1 MPYTHMHT
9 QLSLHYIYMPLL
21 WKESPR
27 GSTIILHNN
36 HYKTYLV
43 YNYKS
48 LAIKGSVNH
57 SQPAYSTTKIR
68 YYKDVVQSK
77 IHTTERSF
85 WRGRKAGDSESITME
100 TTEGQIVNDQ
110 KPSQPYQQFIKSKWF
125 EFLLAFVFIVC
136 FLLLGL
142 KTVCLEATVKDNQ
155 KMNMFKQQEY
165 QDQLDALRQE
175 NFELK
180 ENMTSQNRQHQAEI
194 ALWGINAENT
204 TRTQQ
209 RQIKILISTQ
219 RDISSDVAIIV
230 DEVKQLRTSNSS
242 NVSSLLEAHT
252 DLSDQVDTRFN
263 ELFSRLNGTQ
273 TYVSEQI
280 TDFHYLY
287 KEGTVDST
295 QLSGQVET
303 LTEQITSMN
312 DTISLLHTR
321 LDTLTTETQ
330 ADISQVSSNVQ
341 SSITELKKGQASIKS
356 RLDTVE
362 KQTHQPQQD
371 TTEGSAEVK
380 TSISEL
386 EKEQD
391 ITKRRLDAIEKQ
403 TNQSKQD
410 MAKLSTLVNT
420 SVSELKKEQGTTKSR
435 LKKVEGRANQLETD
449 VGAAS
454 DSLGKAVG
462 RINSLEGDKDTLKE
476 NINTVTGRIKQI
488 EDKEAANRQALQ
500 KATQR
505 TNEQES
511 KLSRLEYKSSAFDKE
526 QQSHTKT
533 LDKHTQKLATDVTRL
548 NELKEHVWYLTIG
561 EIVLGVVLSLLIVLL
576 FCACCNK

>member
-1 MPYTHMHT
+1 MSSKVKYT
-9 QLSLHYIYMPLL
+9 PL
-21 WKESPR
+21 KD
-27 GSTIILHNN
+27 
-36 HYKTYLV
+36 
-43 YNYKS
+43 
-48 LAIKGSVNH
+48 H
-57 SQPAYSTTKIR
+57 SGEE
-68 YYKDVVQSK
+68 D
-77 IHTTERSF
+77 
-85 WRGRKAGDSESITME
+85 KAGDSESITME

-280 TDFHYLY
+280 TDFHELY

-312 DTISLLHTR
+312 DTIGLLHTR
-321 LDTLTTETQ
+321 LDALTTETQ

-356 RLDTVE
+356 RLDKVE
-362 KQTHQPQQD
+362 EQKTQQD
-371 TTEGSAEVK
+371 TTEGSTDVK
-380 TSISEL
+380 TSINEL
-386 EKEQD
+386 EA
-391 ITKRRLDAIEKQ
+391 TTRRRLDAIEKQ

-410 MAKLSTLVNT
+410 MVELSTLVNS

-449 VGAAS
+449 VGATS

-505 TNEQES
+505 TNEQEI
-511 KLSRLEYKSSAFDKE
+511 KLSTLEYKFSVLDEE
-526 QQSHTKT
+526 QQSHSKT
-533 LDKHTQKLATDVTRL
+533 MDKHTQTLATDDTRL
-548 NELKEHVWYLTIG
+548 NELEGKVWQLTIG
-561 EIVLGVVLSLLIVLL
+561 EIVLGVVPTILL
-576 FCACCNK
+576 FCACYFKYCC